1 MIDARNCDNI
11 EIYQEDSN
19 ELARELQ
26 ADIVYMDPPY
36 NSRQYCDAYHL
47 YENLV
52 RWEKPE
58 VKGVAGKFPQKDK
71 KSNFCTMKAVDAFA
85 DLVENLHTRYIVLSY
100 NNMAKKGNGRSN
112 AKMDDNDILRI
123 LRAKGDVQVFTH
135 DHRAFTTGKSNIQNH
150 QERLFVCTCN
160 NR

>member
-1 MIDARNCDNI
+1 M
-11 EIYQEDSN
+11 
-19 ELARELQ
+19 
-26 ADIVYMDPPY
+26 
-36 NSRQYCDAYHL
+36 
-47 YENLV
+47 
-52 RWEKPE
+52 
-58 VKGVAGKFPQKDK
+58 KGVAGKFPQKDK
-71 KSNFCTMKAVDAFA
+71 KSDFCTMKAVDAFA
-85 DLVENLHTRYIVLSY
+85 DLVENLHTQYIVLSY